1 MIQKTERLGLLK
13 PEGADFFDVAHQNEN
28 MEKIDAEVAKKSVYG
43 DDSVSMGR
51 AEGSEIGEK
60 SFAFGDGVTASG
72 FCAHAE
78 GGNGVQASG
87 DYSHAEG
94 EENAVASGRGAHA
107 EGAYVQAPGDYSHAE
122 GFGSTESGGNGAHAE
137 GMGTDAG
144 GACSHTEGA
153 GTKAPNYAS
162 HAGGKFNKD
171 MAAGGGV
178 NTQVGDVFVI
188 GNGTESARSNALRVT
203 YQGDVLGTKAF
214 QSSGADYAEFVKP
227 WWDGNIYGE
236 DRVGYFVTAKDGL
249 LHKANEG
256 DYILGVTSGNP
267 SVVGNADEDYYWR
280 HERDSFNRIVME
292 DAPEMRIK
300 TEIVRMIVQK
310 TETKIE
316 CVQPDDEDWEPE
328 YDEAGN
334 PAPNEFPYESPVFDD
349 DGNPI
354 MEEIEEIRPMMD
366 KRTGRYVMEE
376 TGNIIKNARMKLSE
390 DYDPALQEGYIPRAE
405 RPEWDYVGML
415 GVLPVRD
422 DGTCLPDGFCRCGA
436 GGVAT
441 FAQERGADTYY
452 VIERISNNVVSV
464 LLK

>member
-1 MIQKTERLGLLK
+1 MANYEVTEN
-13 PEGADFFDVAHQNEN
+13 PEYT
-28 MEKIDAEVAKKSVYG
+28 EKIRKFETIDPGHASIFNRVIQALVGNIAFVKKIVDAHIGENGGKLSEKYAKKSVYG
-43 DDSVSMGR
+43 DGSLNMGR
-51 AEGSEIGEK
+51 AEGAEIGEK

-78 GGNGVQASG
+78 GGNGVHATG

-107 EGAYVQAPGDYSHAE
+107 EGAYVHATGDYSHAE
-122 GFGSTESGGNGAHAE
+122 GFGNTEAGGNGAHAE

-153 GTKAPNYAS
+153 GTKAPNYGA

-171 MAAGGGV
+171 MATGGGV
-178 NTQVGDVFVI
+178 NTQVGDVFVV
-188 GNGTESARSNALRVT
+188 GNGTEYARSNALRVT

-214 QSSGADYAEFVKP
+214 QSSGADYAEFIKP
-227 WWDGNIYGE
+227 WADGNPDNE
-236 DRVGYFVTAKDGL
+236 DRVGYFVTGKDGL

-256 DYILGVTSGNP
+256 DYILGITSGNP

-280 HERDSFNRIVME
+280 YERDNFNRIVME
-292 DAPEMRIK
+292 DEPE
-300 TEIVRMIVQK
+300 TVQA
-310 TETKIE
+310 T
-316 CVQPDDEDWEPE
+316 DDEGNHLFNEETHEP
-328 YDEAGN
+328 
-334 PAPNEFPYESPVFDD
+334 
-349 DGNPI
+349 
-354 MEEIEEIRPMMD
+354 
-366 KRTGRYVMEE
+366 VMVE
-376 TGNIIKNARMKLSE
+376 TGNIISNARMKLAK
-390 DYDPALQEGYIPRAE
+390 DYDPSLQENYIPRSE

-422 DGTCLPDGFCRCGA
+422 DGTCQPDGFCRCGA

-441 FAQERGADTYY
+441 FTQERGVDTYY
-452 VIERISNNVVSV
+452 VIERISDDVVNV